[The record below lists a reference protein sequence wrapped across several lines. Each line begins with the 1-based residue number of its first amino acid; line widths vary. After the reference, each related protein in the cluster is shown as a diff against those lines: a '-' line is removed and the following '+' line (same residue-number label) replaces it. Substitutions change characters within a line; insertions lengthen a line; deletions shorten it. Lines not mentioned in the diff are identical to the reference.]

1 MKKYMFFIFVTYAVA
16 VLACAGP
23 VISVDSL
30 ARKQRVVLD
39 VSHHQGNIDFEQV
52 AQSPVKW
59 IYLKATEGST
69 HVDSKFLEY
78 ARDAKA
84 VEMKV
89 GAYHYFSERSSA
101 SVQAAHFVNMIRQI
115 DIDLLPMVDVEVQK
129 LYTPDQLRDSLQVF
143 LDCVE
148 KEFGCKPMIYS
159 GEKFFTRN
167 LLPFGK
173 SYPVWLAKYSKEAPD
188 VDVDVMLWQS
198 SESGLLNGIAGKVD
212 VNTFLNNHRPH
223 DIKLPSKRSSTKDD
237 VKKKSYKSNNKDKDS
252 RKNKL
257 DK

>member
-1 MKKYMFFIFVTYAVA
+1 MKKYMFFVFVTFVVA
-16 VLACAGP
+16 VSACAGP

-39 VSHHQGNIDFEQV
+39 VSRHQGNIDFERV

-69 HVDSKFLEY
+69 HVDPKFLEY

-101 SVQAAHFVNMIRQI
+101 SDQAAHFLNMLGQV
-115 DIDLLPMVDVEVQK
+115 DIDLIPVVDVEEHK
-129 LYTPDQLRDSLQVF
+129 LYTTKQLRDSLQVF

-148 KEFGCKPMIYS
+148 KEYGCKPMIYS

-167 LLPFGK
+167 LLPFSK
-173 SYPVWLAKYSKEAPD
+173 SYPVWLAKYSKDAPD

-198 SESGLLNGIAGKVD
+198 TESGLINGIAGMVD
-212 VNTFLNNHRPH
+212 VSVFMNNHRPR
-223 DIKLPSKRSSTKDD
+223 DIKLPSKRSSAKEDGNKKSS
-237 VKKKSYKSNNKDKDS
+237 KKKDKGN
-252 RKNKL
+252 RKNKSN
-257 DK
+257 K

>member
-1 MKKYMFFIFVTYAVA
+1 MKKYMFFIFVTFVVA
-16 VLACAGP
+16 VSACAGP

-39 VSHHQGNIDFEQV
+39 VSRHQGNIDFKRV

-69 HVDSKFLEY
+69 HVDPKFLEY

-101 SVQAAHFVNMIRQI
+101 SDQAAHFLNMLRQV
-115 DIDLLPMVDVEVQK
+115 DIDLIPVVDVEVQK
-129 LYTPDQLRDSLQVF
+129 LYTPDQLCDSLQVF

-167 LLPFGK
+167 LLPFSK
-173 SYPVWLAKYSKEAPD
+173 SYPVWLAKYSKDAPD

-198 SESGLLNGIAGKVD
+198 TESGLINGIAGMVD
-212 VNTFLNNHRPH
+212 VSVFMNNHRPR
-223 DIKLPSKRSSTKDD
+223 DIKLPSKRSSAKEDGNKKSS
-237 VKKKSYKSNNKDKDS
+237 KKKDKGN
-252 RKNKL
+252 RKNKSN
-257 DK
+257 K